1 MKLQDFEKL
10 IKEIVTLSVKKII
23 NEGISPIVWHFCPI
37 GPMYLI
43 ARDNQFRCTS
53 VSDRPSDLRLTSLP
67 VNNKTGEQKMYPY
80 YMCVSRTP
88 YSGVGYQQMRVD
100 GGSSDWKSCLV
111 RIELD
116 GVALSANYKGMPVN
130 YFNNDPS
137 VNKTKIKHGGEII
150 NNKNDEGNHINQKN
164 RWVDLYAING
174 GKFLSQKRMKYG
186 KGIPGKVKDETDR
199 RQMLEYEDRIYSK
212 YEFIKNFDRYIKRID
227 IYCTSQVLNNKSENS
242 SDILGMIKFIEQKF
256 QGKVFIFNS
265 KTAFNS
271 TNIRNSINANNFN
284 KYGNIDNN
292 FLNNTSEYDDSKL
305 LRQEAEILGKYT
317 ALIISGHSNAEKIKM
332 LIFNKLG
339 LNKMDRDIQE
349 QFLNRTNIEYQRLMS
364 PNIET
369 KEREKILLTLERYIK
384 KEILKVH
391 GGKLKYVQILNDF
404 KQDDENYLRKKYN
417 SNKTYITLKKFEI
430 LNSL

>member
-67 VNNKTGEQKMYPY
+67 VNNKTGEQKTYPY

-130 YFNNDPS
+130 YFNNDTS

-164 RWVDLYAING
+164 RWVDLYAIDG

-186 KGIPGKVKDETDR
+186 KGISGKVKDETDR

-227 IYCTSQVLNNKSENS
+227 IYCTSQVLNNKTENS

-284 KYGNIDNN
+284 KYGNIDNR

-305 LRQEAEILGKYT
+305 LKQEAEILGKYT
-317 ALIISGHSNAEKIKM
+317 ALIISGHPNAEKIKM

-349 QFLNRTNIEYQRLMS
+349 QFLNRTNTEYQRLMS

>member
-1 MKLQDFEKL
+1 MKLQNFEKL

-53 VSDRPSDLRLTSLP
+53 VSDRPSDIRLTSLP
-67 VNNKTGEQKMYPY
+67 VNNKTGEQKTYPY

-164 RWVDLYAING
+164 RWVDLYAIDG

-186 KGIPGKVKDETDR
+186 KGIHGKVKDETDR

-227 IYCTSQVLNNKSENS
+227 IYCTSQVLNNKTENS

-271 TNIRNSINANNFN
+271 TNIRRSINANNFN
-284 KYGNIDNN
+284 KYGNIDNK

-305 LRQEAEILGKYT
+305 LKQEADILGKYT
-317 ALIISGHSNAEKIKM
+317 ALIISGHQNAEKIKM

-339 LNKMDRDIQE
+339 LNKMDKDIQE
-349 QFLNRTNIEYQRLMS
+349 QFLNRTNTEYQRLMT

-391 GGKLKYVQILNDF
+391 GGKLKYVQILNEF

-417 SNKTYITLKKFEI
+417 SNKTYITLKKIEI
-430 LNSL
+430 LNNL